1 MESWGRS
8 TLAEDPFVLYNESVI
23 PLVPIFVGT
32 ALFAAVGNS
41 IWRLRRYGASGFFIG
56 GEPIYEGS
64 AIPLKRTPRWNVAV
78 LRSTNEKQPIV
89 IRSSGT
95 GAIRYLLFTQ
105 QEAVNLAE
113 FIDAALEAVLN
124 TSEKMKTE
132 SFSRRVGPTN
142 QRIDVIANGR
152 LGPINLRS
160 RQAFGQAWIPMS
172 VAQATA
178 LRSQLQSAISMG
190 IQDAP

>member
-64 AIPLKRTPRWNVAV
+64 
-78 LRSTNEKQPIV
+78 
-89 IRSSGT
+89 
-95 GAIRYLLFTQ
+95 
-105 QEAVNLAE
+105 
-113 FIDAALEAVLN
+113 N
-124 TSEKMKTE
+124 TSLERGCFAVDERK
-132 SFSRRVGPTN
+132 
-142 QRIDVIANGR
+142 A
-152 LGPINLRS
+152 
-160 RQAFGQAWIPMS
+160 AHCHS
-172 VAQATA
+172 V
-178 LRSQLQSAISMG
+178 
-190 IQDAP
+190 

>member
-1 MESWGRS
+1 M
-8 TLAEDPFVLYNESVI
+8 
-23 PLVPIFVGT
+23 
-32 ALFAAVGNS
+32 
-41 IWRLRRYGASGFFIG
+41 
-56 GEPIYEGS
+56 
-64 AIPLKRTPRWNVAV
+64 
-78 LRSTNEKQPIV
+78 
-89 IRSSGT
+89 
-95 GAIRYLLFTQ
+95 
-105 QEAVNLAE
+105 
-113 FIDAALEAVLN
+113 LN